1 MNAATEHVQ
10 KATPKI
16 KEQTRKIKEQ
26 KIQEKL
32 TKRIVV
38 KVTNKTD
45 FLVGSKMADKRFF
58 YTKTTKTTSTT
69 ITSAVPNFSC
79 ISQSVLKYFKL
90 AEKS

>member
-58 YTKTTKTTSTT
+58 YTKTTSTT
-69 ITSAVPNFSC
+69 ITSAVPNFFC